1 MKKIAVLLLTLAIG
15 LCAAQITNN
24 TEKSVVIISG
34 LSKEYTIQYMK
45 LSPGIHI
52 MFGKKK
58 MSVVIR

>member
-15 LCAAQITNN
+15 LCAAPITNN

-34 LSKEYTIQYMK
+34 LSKEYAIKYMK